1 MLYMLDTDTCSFIIR
16 EKPPHVRERLERVTE
31 EGHIIGLSSIVIF
44 ELFYGAH
51 EKGSRRLIEVIEA
64 FVDFF
69 EIYEFGFKEA
79 RTAGVVRAKLA
90 SKGYTIGAYDLLT
103 GSHALSLGATLV
115 TNNVAEFK
123 NKKTEGLR
131 VESWIS

>member
-1 MLYMLDTDTCSFIIR
+1 
-16 EKPPHVRERLERVTE
+16 
-31 EGHIIGLSSIVIF
+31 
-44 ELFYGAH
+44 
-51 EKGSRRLIEVIEA
+51 VIEA

-69 EIYEFGFKEA
+69 EIYEFGSKEA

-90 SKGYTIGAYDLLT
+90 SKGYTIGAYDLLI

-123 NKKTEGLR
+123 RIEGLR
-131 VESWIS
+131 VENWIS